1 MLHAALLARR
11 AATSGTTVFAPAQAT
26 RALASKAPPGGGARK
41 AKILAA
47 AANPP
52 PPPSPKPNA
61 SHSSSAAP
69 SEKPASSTPPPIVE
83 QPVAERVP
91 NPADASTEQPVPV
104 PPSNLKSLDFTS
116 LLDTPQVQAPA
127 GASGEGGRTGAR
139 SSQGSLSSIE
149 RKRRMLARA
158 TMLALGI
165 GLGAAAV
172 NLGNEWETEEL
183 RAKKMV
189 RGPYYASVLLLI
201 SF

>member
-11 AATSGTTVFAPAQAT
+11 AATSGTTVFAHAQAT
-26 RALASKAPPGGGARK
+26 RALASKAPSGGGARK
-41 AKILAA
+41 AKIL
-47 AANPP
+47 
-52 PPPSPKPNA
+52 PSSKPNGSDSSPAA
-61 SHSSSAAP
+61 S
-69 SEKPASSTPPPIVE
+69 SEKPAFSTPPPIVE

-91 NPADASTEQPVPV
+91 NPTDAPTEQPVPV

-127 GASGEGGRTGAR
+127 GAPGEGGRTGAR

-165 GLGAAAV
+165 ALGAAAV

-189 RGPYYASVLLLI
+189 CGPFCASVLSLI